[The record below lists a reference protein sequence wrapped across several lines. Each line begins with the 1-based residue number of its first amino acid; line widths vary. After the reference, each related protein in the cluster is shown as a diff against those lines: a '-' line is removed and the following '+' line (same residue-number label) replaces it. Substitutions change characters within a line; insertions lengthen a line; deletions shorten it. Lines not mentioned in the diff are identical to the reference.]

1 MDDWAAEEWSVP
13 RSHPADSTQLFFWL
27 LDIWPLCNWS
37 CCGWTVATKEFPLM
51 LKALGRGI
59 SHTYFKMTVYC
70 QKKEETTATII
81 NYLRPNEACSKL
93 CRCFLHLYT
102 GSCGVSN
109 TAQINRF
116 GPSFFNHL
124 QTTDPTILL
133 FWREGWWGAT
143 HGHAP
148 APMSY
153 PTAWQVGIPMRDNPW

>member
-1 MDDWAAEEWSVP
+1 
-13 RSHPADSTQLFFWL
+13 
-27 LDIWPLCNWS
+27 
-37 CCGWTVATKEFPLM
+37 M

-116 GPSFFNHL
+116 GPSFLIIFRPQTRPFSSSGAKGGGAPLTDMLLLRCHTPLLGKSASLCVIILDNH
-124 QTTDPTILL
+124 PR
-133 FWREGWWGAT
+133 FKPGR
-143 HGHAP
+143 
-148 APMSY
+148 
-153 PTAWQVGIPMRDNPW
+153 IPKY